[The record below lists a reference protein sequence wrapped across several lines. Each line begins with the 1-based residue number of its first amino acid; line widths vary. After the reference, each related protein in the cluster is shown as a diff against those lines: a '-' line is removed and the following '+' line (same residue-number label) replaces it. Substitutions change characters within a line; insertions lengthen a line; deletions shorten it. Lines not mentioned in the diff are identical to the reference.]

1 MVTEL
6 VDEGSVQMSLF
17 DDDDKQHRIALQAAV
32 DVLNQRLGRNV
43 VRFGSM
49 GVDEAWKMRQE
60 RKSQC
65 FTTRWDDLLVV
76 KT

>member
-1 MVTEL
+1 MI
-6 VDEGSVQMSLF
+6 F
-17 DDDDKQHRIALQAAV
+17 KHHRIALQKSV
-32 DVLNQRLGRNV
+32 DVLNKRLGRNV

-60 RKSQC
+60 RKSRC

-76 KT
+76 AT